1 MTTKKPLPNRKAD
14 QPEQASGNSCPAA
27 KDEPQTPDPYDPE
40 RFRLSQDFAANAGVK
55 KILTKVSCRKPDR
68 QEFIRVRPDEG
79 WRLQTVIFEDRN
91 GINSEAYLI
100 EPDLLAELA
109 EEIRPVCIFCTVN
122 RQGDLF
128 LWPVKVPGSDGRT
141 NAWNESALAA
151 AQHAESH
158 WIRVVANRHAG
169 MYDIYEATTEL
180 PEPQWPDLT
189 FAEIL
194 RLCFQDRHIKD
205 RSHPL
210 LRRLRGEQ

>member
-100 EPDLLAELA
+100 EPDLLAEVEKKLKEGLPD
-109 EEIRPVCIFCTVN
+109 EEPKKIADAYCVFWSAPIPTPHPV
-122 RQGDLF
+122 
-128 LWPVKVPGSDGRT
+128 
-141 NAWNESALAA
+141 
-151 AQHAESH
+151 
-158 WIRVVANRHAG
+158 
-169 MYDIYEATTEL
+169 
-180 PEPQWPDLT
+180 
-189 FAEIL
+189 
-194 RLCFQDRHIKD
+194 
-205 RSHPL
+205 
-210 LRRLRGEQ
+210 